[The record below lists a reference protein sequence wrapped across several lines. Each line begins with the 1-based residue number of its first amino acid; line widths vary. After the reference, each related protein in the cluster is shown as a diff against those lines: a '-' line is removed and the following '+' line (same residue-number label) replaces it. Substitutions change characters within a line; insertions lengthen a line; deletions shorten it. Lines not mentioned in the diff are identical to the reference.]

1 MLVNYDFF
9 SLLGSGQLQ
18 DYQIVECYSSSSD
31 CNSQTNGVSVRAID
45 CCNRTGGGYIKHSSL
60 QTQCGACIGK

>member
-1 MLVNYDFF
+1 MT
-9 SLLGSGQLQ
+9 SLPTVCVVSGQLQ

-45 CCNRTGGGYIKHSSL
+45 CCNRTGGGYIRHSSL